1 MSDALVGMLIAFAGS
16 LLTLIVPVLVNRRKN
31 QIEAD
36 RLEAELDKVDM
47 ETIIALKR
55 QIKELVEE
63 VKQLQDDN
71 RQKDRRMDK
80 LERKLIIAIE
90 YIRTID
96 ANNPILERLMD
107 TQDLTKQKK

>member
-1 MSDALVGMLIAFAGS
+1 MSDALIGMLIAFAGS

-31 QIEAD
+31 RIEED
-36 RLEAELDKVDM
+36 RLEAEVDKVGL
-47 ETIIALKR
+47 ETIVTLKR

-63 VKQLQDDN
+63 VKQLQDEN

-80 LERKLIIAIE
+80 LERKLLIAIE

-96 ANNPILERLMD
+96 VNNPILDKLLD
-107 TQDLTKQKK
+107 TGDLTKQQK